1 MFEKEEDP
9 LDLHRYHPGG
19 FSYRRQ
25 PLDILRSF
33 LLYYLHPDYIQMA
46 LFPGTPKLES
56 RNCPEIVPGGVPTL
70 GAHNSRLLGL
80 IATRSQPN
88 L

>member
-33 LLYYLHPDYIQMA
+33 LLYYLHPDNIQMA

-56 RNCPEIVPGGVPTL
+56 
-70 GAHNSRLLGL
+70 
-80 IATRSQPN
+80 
-88 L
+88 